1 MAENTK
7 RSLWGLHGLPAMLIS
22 IVGLLA
28 ILVTLMLMVIV
39 VQRHAAVNPY
49 ETKPIRD
56 INNLKM
62 VGKFEDQKK
71 FSFIDAKPKD
81 K

>member
-7 RSLWGLHGLPAMLIS
+7 RSLFGLHGIFGVLIS

-28 ILVTLMLMVIV
+28 ILITLMLMVIV
-39 VQRHAAVNPY
+39 VQRHAAVKPY
-49 ETKPIRD
+49 DPTAIRD
-56 INNLKM
+56 INNVKM
-62 VGKFEDQKK
+62 ISVENKQY
-71 FSFIDAKPKD
+71 SFIDAEKKD

>member
-7 RSLWGLHGLPAMLIS
+7 RSLFGLHGIFGVLIS

-28 ILVTLMLMVIV
+28 ILVTLMLMAIV
-39 VQRHAAVNPY
+39 VQRHASVNPY
-49 ETKPIRD
+49 ETAPIRD
-56 INNLKM
+56 VNNVKM
-62 VGKFEDQKK
+62 ISVDNKQYA
-71 FSFIDAKPKD
+71 FIDGKKD

>member
-7 RSLWGLHGLPAMLIS
+7 RNVFGFHGIFGIMIS
-22 IVGLLA
+22 IVGLLV
-28 ILVTLMLMVIV
+28 ILVTLMLLAIV
-39 VQRHAAVNPY
+39 AQRNAVENPY
-49 ETKPIRD
+49 DPSAIRD

-62 VGKFEDQKK
+62 KSIDNWNY
-71 FSFIDAKPKD
+71 SFPEPKKD

>member
-7 RSLWGLHGLPAMLIS
+7 RSVFGINGILGILIS

-39 VQRHAAVNPY
+39 VQRHAAVKPY
-49 ETKPIRD
+49 DPTAIRD
-56 INNLKM
+56 VNNIKM
-62 VGKFEDQKK
+62 ISVENKQFA
-71 FSFIDAKPKD
+71 FIDAKKD